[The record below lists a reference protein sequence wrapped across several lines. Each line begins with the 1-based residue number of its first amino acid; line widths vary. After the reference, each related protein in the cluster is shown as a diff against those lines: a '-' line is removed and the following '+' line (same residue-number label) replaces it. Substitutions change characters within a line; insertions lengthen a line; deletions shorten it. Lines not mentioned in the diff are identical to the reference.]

1 MAITSRS
8 CRATRL
14 RQSPPVVLNENGT
27 TLTPS
32 GDSSSWTKNFS
43 RLMPAFGVV
52 LSRVTESSTVCIALR
67 DSSFVSPA
75 PAGPEAN
82 RSGWTFATSFAMA
95 SFSGTDDPDDDC
107 PFDLLGRAASG
118 AVVGAR
124 FLAGLTP
131 NLVDASLRE
140 AGASP
145 GGEVQGARC
154 AGSVGGDRT
163 SSRIDPD
170 RVPKPKSARA
180 VEASAALNPRRPQRA
195 AARATDGVSILAATR
210 KTVGTRRGER
220 EPFARGR
227 VWKRQETLS
236 GKMASTTCTTPAS
249 RDVFNIKY
257 RPSHPGQSVRHPSR

>member
-1 MAITSRS
+1 M
-8 CRATRL
+8 
-14 RQSPPVVLNENGT
+14 
-27 TLTPS
+27 
-32 GDSSSWTKNFS
+32 
-43 RLMPAFGVV
+43 MPAFGVV

-95 SFSGTDDPDDDC
+95 SFSGTDDSVDDC
-107 PFDLLGRAASG
+107 PFDLLGRAASVAG
-118 AVVGAR
+118 LGAR
-124 FLAGLTP
+124 FFAGLTP

-145 GGEVQGARC
+145 GGEVHGARC

-195 AARATDGVSILAATR
+195 AARATDGVSMLAATR

-227 VWKRQETLS
+227 VWKAAGNAVWACWRAPFSGPTLTE
-236 GKMASTTCTTPAS
+236 GGS
-249 RDVFNIKY
+249 RDDTISYV
-257 RPSHPGQSVRHPSR
+257 